1 MEVSAAAVTAANS
14 DRVQAEDSTVSGLK
28 ARVEPEHLNGDWQ
41 MQHCKEDEVHI
52 KRKVLSNGTL
62 LENGSVSHDRVSDE
76 YKEPVIPLSEGQRA
90 SRNISVVNGS
100 GVDDGGWD
108 RRDEQVR
115 EASPG
120 EEEEVDPASGELLT
134 EERLAETE
142 RLLRR
147 HSGCSGP
154 WRLSRSPLGG
164 RGLVAA
170 RALSAGELVLRDPP
184 LVLAPR
190 AASAPLC
197 LRCHRRATPDRLRQ
211 CARCHMP
218 VCCDAAGDGQEDHH
232 AGECALLA
240 EWGVRPPAE
249 GGWPRPVVR
258 ACAAVRCLALP
269 ASDQRLL
276 ATLQAHQ
283 HPRYRHETELLSRL
297 CGGRVAPER
306 LRAAG
311 RAARVLDTNAFET
324 PLDGSRRPEAL
335 SGRLRGLYPL
345 AAMMNH
351 ACSPNTTHGYDAQHA
366 MVVRAAVDVAPG
378 QELTTSY
385 APLMWGTAARRAHLL
400 DTKGFLCR
408 CDRCRDPQEFGS
420 LLSALRCGRGGCPG
434 AIVSEDPLDTGS
446 PWRCS
451 GCGQQLN
458 ATKVRAVQAALGS
471 MLAKVDTGR
480 PEAVAAYLRSP
491 RVCSALHPSNQVAV
505 ELKSCLVWLY
515 GHTDGHSWQEL
526 SDEDLELKESLCRE
540 LLQLLALTR
549 VGRCR
554 LRGLFLYELHCTLSE
569 KMRRSPSH
577 SIKAPTSSCGLS
589 SEAAR
594 GCSQTGESE
603 VLECLEEAAD
613 IFRLEAM
620 APPDLASRL
629 EAWREAA
636 DYR

>member
-1 MEVSAAAVTAANS
+1 MEVSAAAVPAANS
-14 DRVQAEDSTVSGLK
+14 DRAQAKDSTVSGLK

-41 MQHCKEDEVHI
+41 TQHCKEDEVHI
-52 KRKVLSNGTL
+52 KGKVLANGTL
-62 LENGSVSHDRVSDE
+62 LENGSISHDRVSDE
-76 YKEPVIPLSEGQRA
+76 YKEPVISPSERPEA

-100 GVDDGGWD
+100 DVDDGGWD
-108 RRDEQVR
+108 RCDEQVR

-197 LRCHRRATPDRLRQ
+197 LRCHRRAAPDRLRQ

-232 AGECALLA
+232 SGECALLA

-276 ATLQAHQ
+276 AALQAHQ
-283 HPRYRHETELLSRL
+283 HPRYRHEMELLSRL
-297 CGGRVAPER
+297 CGGRVPPER

-366 MVVRAAVDVAPG
+366 MVVRAAVDVARG

-434 AIVSEDPLDTGS
+434 AIVSEDPLDTAS

-458 ATKVRAVQAALGS
+458 ATKVRVVQAALGS

-515 GHTDGHSWQEL
+515 GHTDEHSWQEL

-577 SIKAPTSSCGLS
+577 SIK
-589 SEAAR
+589 
-594 GCSQTGESE
+594 TGELE

-620 APPDLASRL
+620 APPDLSSRL

-636 DYR
+636 DHR

>member
-1 MEVSAAAVTAANS
+1 MEVSAAAVPAANS
-14 DRVQAEDSTVSGLK
+14 DRIQTEDSTVSGLK
-28 ARVEPEHLNGDWQ
+28 ARVEREHLNGDWQ
-41 MQHCKEDEVHI
+41 TQHCREDEVHI
-52 KRKVLSNGTL
+52 NGKVSANGTL
-62 LENGSVSHDRVSDE
+62 LENGSVRHGRVLDPYE
-76 YKEPVIPLSEGQRA
+76 EPVISPPERPED
-90 SRNISVVNGS
+90 SRNISVANGS
-100 GVDDGGWD
+100 DVDDGGWD
-108 RRDEQVR
+108 RCDEQVR

-120 EEEEVDPASGELLT
+120 EEEEEVDPASRELLT

-170 RALSAGELVLRDPP
+170 RALSAGELVLRDPA

-197 LRCHRRATPDRLRQ
+197 LRCHRRAAPDRLRQ

-218 VCCDAAGDGQEDHH
+218 VCCDAAGDGEEDHH

-269 ASDQRLL
+269 ASGQMLL
-276 ATLQAHQ
+276 AALQAHQ
-283 HPRYRHETELLSRL
+283 HPRYRREVELLSRL
-297 CGGRVAPER
+297 CGGRVPAER

-366 MVVRAAVDVAPG
+366 MVVRAAVDVARG

-420 LLSALRCGRGGCPG
+420 LLSALRCGRRGCPG
-434 AIVSEDPLDTGS
+434 AIVSEDPLDTWS

-458 ATKVRAVQAALGS
+458 ATKVRAVQAALGA

-569 KMRRSPSH
+569 KMRRNPSH
-577 SIKAPTSSCGLS
+577 SI
-589 SEAAR
+589 E
-594 GCSQTGESE
+594 TGESE

-636 DYR
+636 DHR